1 MARFAPFLIIL
12 LIAGA
17 CGGSADNSSP
27 SPTATAVT
35 QSPSPKKSAASTIAA
50 PEADEIS
57 LPDGFSAYA
66 IATGFYRPTSVAVGE
81 DGAWYVALRHGVV
94 QRLIDADGNGVL
106 EVAADYFN
114 APPET
119 EITGLLAAP
128 DGGLYV
134 SVTGETLL
142 VSDTN
147 DDGVADKST
156 EIVRDLPHG
165 RHQNNGLALGPDG
178 LLYLTNGTTCDDCE
192 GEDSRSGVI
201 LRANPDGTG
210 LQVYATGLRN
220 PYDLVFDGQ
229 GRLWATD
236 NGSDEPC
243 ATVDEL
249 NLIVEGG
256 DYGWPYAGD
265 GCDPFSD
272 GIPPIASLGLHSA
285 ATGIDTYDATQFP
298 AEYRGNLFMTLWGSF
313 FTGPELPPQVLRA
326 TIRETATGL
335 TATVETFA
343 AGFQHPIDVVVDRD
357 GTLLVL
363 DYGTGD
369 ENDTSGTLYRI
380 VNTGSDGS

>member
-1 MARFAPFLIIL
+1 MAKIAAFLMML
-12 LIAGA
+12 LTVAA
-17 CGGSADNSSP
+17 CGGSSDDA
-27 SPTATAVT
+27 SPTTESLTPTESQVATRTAT
-35 QSPSPKKSAASTIAA
+35 
-50 PEADEIS
+50 EADGIS
-57 LPDGFSAYA
+57 LPDGFAAYV
-66 IATGFYRPTSVAVGE
+66 IATGFYRPTSVVVSN
-81 DGAWYVALRHGVV
+81 DGSWYVSLRHGVV
-94 QRLIDADGNGVL
+94 QRLIDADGDGVL

-114 APPET
+114 APPGT

-134 SVTGETLL
+134 SVTGETLFVL
-142 VSDTN
+142 DTD
-147 DDGVADKST
+147 DDGVADEST
-156 EIVRDLPHG
+156 AIVTGLPNG
-165 RHQNNGLALGPDG
+165 RHQNNGLVLGADG
-178 LLYLTNGTTCDDCE
+178 KLYLTNGTTCDDCP
-192 GEDSRSGVI
+192 GEDERSGAI
-201 LRANPDGTG
+201 LQANPDGTDAR
-210 LQVYATGLRN
+210 VFATGLRN
-220 PYDLVFDGQ
+220 PYDLVFDAN

-326 TIRETATGL
+326 TIRETATGP